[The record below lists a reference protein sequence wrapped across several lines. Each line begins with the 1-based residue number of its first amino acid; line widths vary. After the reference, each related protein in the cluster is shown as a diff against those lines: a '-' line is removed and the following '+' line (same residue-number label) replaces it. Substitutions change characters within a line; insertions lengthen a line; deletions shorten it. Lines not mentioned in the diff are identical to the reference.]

1 MQIKQMFERDIDREI
16 NGVISVSDERSM
28 HQELEE
34 YVVTRELQRHFA
46 NFFEAYER
54 GLDNPQRNTGVWI
67 QGYFGSG
74 KSHFLKMLSYLLENR
89 EVDGRRAVEYFDGKF
104 EDPMTYA
111 KVRRAADV
119 TAETILFNIDELG
132 GGYKEGDT
140 AETAVLR
147 SIARAFYEHLGF
159 YGRDYKLARFEK
171 MIDDRGKTDE
181 FRNAY
186 EQITGEDWLE
196 SRETYDFYSQE
207 IAEAANR
214 ACGLS
219 MQSITDWADSTES
232 VTVDFVELVGD
243 IDEYAR
249 RREAECGGKFRLLFM
264 VDEMGQYLNGD
275 VSRMLNLQTLVEQ
288 FCSRC
293 GGRVW
298 MVVTS
303 QEAIDEM
310 MSVVSMDFSKIQGR
324 FATRLSLSSSSV
336 DEVIKKRVLDKKD
349 EAEGL
354 LEAEFSA
361 KSAVLKN
368 LFAFEDS
375 RGDLRGYSGVS
386 EFVESFPFVGY
397 QFTLMPDVLKEIR
410 KHGYQ
415 GKSLSTGERSMLAC
429 YQEAAKAVEN
439 GSEGSLVPFWRFYDT
454 LEKELDHGIKQ
465 VFERARKAATD
476 SYSLQP
482 QDIEVLKVLYLINYI
497 TDIKPTVGNIAI
509 LLVDDIDVDKI
520 MLRERVKD
528 SLDRLV
534 RENYVS
540 RNGERYSFLTDEE
553 QDVAREIREVQV
565 DPSSV
570 IEEIKKIVFDGI
582 YKDRKHRKG
591 ANDFPFDRYVDG
603 TIYGQGQNGMRL
615 NLITLAN
622 EELADASDAVLDM
635 KSSEQALLVLDTA
648 NDYWEVLYN
657 AARIQKYVRTQNI
670 QALSQRKRA
679 IIQAKQEE
687 ANTNRKE
694 AVDLISEA
702 IVKGRVSVD
711 GRTVQVPAANA
722 KQKIDG
728 VLDELVGCTFTKASL
743 IDSPL
748 DNDGQLRDVLG
759 GTPQQ
764 ANLDGEMPNAG
775 AVKAMSDYLESRAR
789 THQPTSMGDVQ
800 RHFQARPFGW
810 REIDVAA
817 VVAALIAAQQATLT
831 YGGIQVTPRDR
842 KMVDYLRKA
851 SEIDKAT
858 IRKRT
863 AMPAAITSGAKA
875 LLREIDGAVQVPS
888 DEDGLIKAV
897 AECLE
902 ERQERYEGMLRSS
915 YGLGRKY
922 PGRGS
927 VEESV
932 RLCKTVL
939 GQRADNEAFLREFV
953 KRRDAILDNAEDLE
967 TVENFFRTN
976 QKGIFDEAIKAV
988 ALMRDEAVYVEG
1000 DAGVGDA
1007 LSQIGEI
1014 LAIEKPY
1021 RRIQELPA
1029 LVQAARKAYD
1039 RLVAAKH
1046 DDMLRQLQSSLDE
1059 IESYADREGSAAA
1072 AQVGHIVQ
1080 EAKQAALAKRD
1091 SIHSAETCTKLDSIS
1106 AQVDAWRVSQLARI
1120 DSAVASARATQNPP
1134 TPPDGKTPP
1143 DPVKPKRR
1151 TKVVNRAQ
1159 ALPSEVLRS
1168 EEDIDAYL
1176 AKVKGRLLEALDD
1189 DEADGIRLG

>member
-1 MQIKQMFERDIDREI
+1 
-16 NGVISVSDERSM
+16 
-28 HQELEE
+28 
-34 YVVTRELQRHFA
+34 
-46 NFFEAYER
+46 
-54 GLDNPQRNTGVWI
+54 
-67 QGYFGSG
+67 
-74 KSHFLKMLSYLLENR
+74 
-89 EVDGRRAVEYFDGKF
+89 
-104 EDPMTYA
+104 
-111 KVRRAADV
+111 
-119 TAETILFNIDELG
+119 
-132 GGYKEGDT
+132 
-140 AETAVLR
+140 
-147 SIARAFYEHLGF
+147 
-159 YGRDYKLARFEK
+159 
-171 MIDDRGKTDE
+171 
-181 FRNAY
+181 
-186 EQITGEDWLE
+186 
-196 SRETYDFYSQE
+196 
-207 IAEAANR
+207 
-214 ACGLS
+214 
-219 MQSITDWADSTES
+219 
-232 VTVDFVELVGD
+232 
-243 IDEYAR
+243 
-249 RREAECGGKFRLLFM
+249 
-264 VDEMGQYLNGD
+264 
-275 VSRMLNLQTLVEQ
+275 
-288 FCSRC
+288 
-293 GGRVW
+293 
-298 MVVTS
+298 
-303 QEAIDEM
+303 
-310 MSVVSMDFSKIQGR
+310 
-324 FATRLSLSSSSV
+324 
-336 DEVIKKRVLDKKD
+336 
-349 EAEGL
+349 
-354 LEAEFSA
+354 
-361 KSAVLKN
+361 
-368 LFAFEDS
+368 
-375 RGDLRGYSGVS
+375 
-386 EFVESFPFVGY
+386 
-397 QFTLMPDVLKEIR
+397 MPDVLKEIR

-902 ERQERYEGMLRSS
+902 KRQERYEGMLRSG

-1014 LAIEKPY
+1014 LAMEKPY

>member
-1 MQIKQMFERDIDREI
+1 MQIKQMFTRDIDREI

-89 EVDGRRAVEYFDGKF
+89 EVDGRRAVDYFDGKF

-171 MIDDRGKTDE
+171 MIDDRGRTDE
-181 FRNAY
+181 FRAAY
-186 EQITGEDWLE
+186 EEITGEGWLE
-196 SRETYDFYSQE
+196 SRETYDFYGQE

-219 MQSITDWADSTES
+219 IQSITDWVDSTES

-249 RREAECGGKFRLLFM
+249 RREAECGGRFRLLFM

-293 GGRVW
+293 AGRVW

-310 MSVVSMDFSKIQGR
+310 MNVVSMDFSKIQGR
-324 FATRLSLSSSSV
+324 FTTRLSLSSSSV
-336 DEVIKKRVLDKKD
+336 DEVIKKRVLDKKE
-349 EAEGL
+349 EAAGL
-354 LEAEFSA
+354 LGAEFDS

-375 RGDLRGYSGVS
+375 RGDLRGYSGKA

-429 YQEAAKAVEN
+429 YQEAAKAVE
-439 GSEGSLVPFWRFYDT
+439 GGDEGGLVPFWRFYDT

-465 VFERARKAATD
+465 VFERARKAA
-476 SYSLQP
+476 SESFSLQP

-497 TDIKPTVGNIAI
+497 SDIKSTVGNIAI
-509 LLVDDIDVDKI
+509 LLVDDIDVDKVI
-520 MLRERVKD
+520 LRERVKD

-615 NLITLAN
+615 NLVTLAN
-622 EELADASDAVLDM
+622 EELADASDAILDM
-635 KSSEQALLVLDTA
+635 KSSEQALLVLDTSS
-648 NDYWEVLYN
+648 DYWEVLYN
-657 AARIQKYVRTQNI
+657 AARIQKYVRTQNV
-670 QALSQRKRA
+670 QALSQRKRQ

-694 AVDLISEA
+694 AVALIEEA

-722 KQKIDG
+722 RQKIDG
-728 VLDELVGCTFTKASL
+728 VLDELVGCTFTKAGL
-743 IDSPL
+743 VDSPL
-748 DNDGQLRDVLG
+748 DNDGQLRDILG
-759 GTPQQ
+759 GAAQQTDFDGQTP
-764 ANLDGEMPNAG
+764 NSG
-775 AVKAMSDYLESRAR
+775 AVKAVADYLESRAR
-789 THQPTSMGDVQ
+789 THQPTSMGDIQ

-810 REIDVAA
+810 REIDVAGA
-817 VVAALIAAQQATLT
+817 TARLIAAQQATLT
-831 YGGIQVTPRDR
+831 YGGAQVAPRDR

-851 SEIDKAT
+851 SEVDKAT
-858 IRKRT
+858 VKKRT
-863 AMPAAITSGAKA
+863 ALPAAVTSRAKSI
-875 LLREIDGAVQVPS
+875 LRELDGTVQVPA
-888 DEDGLIKAV
+888 DEDGLIGAV
-897 AECLE
+897 EAFLAE
-902 ERQERYEGMLRSS
+902 RRDRYEQMARAS
-915 YGLGRKY
+915 YGQGRKY
-922 PGRGS
+922 PGRAS
-927 VEESV
+927 VDEAV

-939 GQRADNEAFLREFV
+939 GQRADNEAFLRELV
-953 KRRDAILDNAEDLE
+953 KSGDAMLDNAEDLE
-967 TVENFFRTN
+967 AVENFFRTN
-976 QKGIFDEAIKAV
+976 QKGIFDDALRAV

-1000 DAGVGDA
+1000 DDGVKDA
-1007 LSQIGEI
+1007 LGKIAEI
-1014 LAIEKPY
+1014 IALEKPY
-1021 RRIQELPA
+1021 RRIQELPS
-1029 LVQAARKAYD
+1029 LVQSARMAYD

-1046 DDMLRQLQSSLDE
+1046 DDMLRKLQSSLDE
-1059 IESYADREGSAAA
+1059 IESYAEAEGADAA
-1072 AQVGHIVQ
+1072 AQVGLIVQ
-1080 EAKQAALAKRD
+1080 DAKRAALARRD
-1091 SIHSAETCTKLDSIS
+1091 AIHSAETCSKLDSIS
-1106 AQVDAWRVSQLARI
+1106 AQIDAWRSSQLAKV
-1120 DSAVASARATQNPP
+1120 DAAVAAARAEQ
-1134 TPPDGKTPP
+1134 TPASGGSAKTDKPAP
-1143 DPVKPKRR
+1143 PKRK
-1151 TKVVNRAQ
+1151 TKVVNRAS

-1168 EEDIDAYL
+1168 EADIDAYL
-1176 AKVKGRLLEALDD
+1176 AKVKGRLLAALDD
-1189 DEADGIRLG
+1189 EDADGIRLG

>member
-1 MQIKQMFERDIDREI
+1 MQIKQMFRRDIDREI

-46 NFFEAYER
+46 DFFEAYER

-89 EVDGRRAVEYFDGKF
+89 EVDGKRAVDYFDGKF

-132 GGYKEGDT
+132 GGYKEGNT

-147 SIARAFYEHLGF
+147 SVARAFYEHLGF

-181 FRNAY
+181 FRAAY
-186 EQITGEDWLE
+186 EEITGKDWLE
-196 SRETYDFYSQE
+196 SRETYDFYGQE

-219 MQSITDWADSTES
+219 IQSITNWADSTEA
-232 VTVDFVELVGD
+232 VTVDFVELVSD

-249 RREAECGGKFRLLFM
+249 RREAECGGRFRLLFM

-293 GGRVW
+293 EGRVW

-310 MSVVSMDFSKIQGR
+310 TNVVSMDFSKIQGR
-324 FATRLSLSSSSV
+324 FTTRLSLSSSSV
-336 DEVIKKRVLDKKD
+336 DEVIKKRVLDKTD

-354 LEAEFSA
+354 LKAEYAA

-375 RGDLRGYSGVS
+375 RGDLRGYSGDE
-386 EFVESFPFVGY
+386 EFTESFPFVGY

-429 YQEAAKAVEN
+429 YQEAAKAVEG
-439 GSEGSLVPFWRFYDT
+439 GSEGSLVPFWRVYDT

-465 VFERARKAATD
+465 VFERARKASAE
-476 SYSLQP
+476 SFSLQP

-497 TDIKPTVGNIAI
+497 SDIKPTVGNIAI
-509 LLVDDIDVDKI
+509 LLVDRIDVDKVT
-520 MLRERVKD
+520 LRESVKD

-570 IEEIKKIVFDGI
+570 IEEIKKIIFDAI
-582 YKDRKHRKG
+582 YKDRKYRKG

-622 EELADASDAVLDM
+622 PELADAPDAVLDM
-635 KSSEQALLVLDTA
+635 KSIEQALLVLDTA
-648 NDYWEVLYN
+648 SDYWEVLYN
-657 AARIQKYVRTQNI
+657 AACIQKYVRTQNV
-670 QALSQRKRA
+670 QALTARKRA
-679 IIQAKQEE
+679 IIQAKQDE

-694 AVDLISEA
+694 AVALIEEA
-702 IVKGRVSVD
+702 IVKGRVSVN
-711 GRTVQVPAANA
+711 GRTVQIPAANA
-722 KQKIDG
+722 RQKIDG
-728 VLDELVGCTFTKASL
+728 ALDELVGCTFTKAGL
-743 IDSPL
+743 VDRPL
-748 DNDGQLRDVLG
+748 ENDGQLRDILAG
-759 GTPQQ
+759 SPQQ
-764 ANLDGEMPNAG
+764 ANINGEAPNTG
-775 AVKAMSDYLESRAR
+775 AVKAVADYLESRAR
-789 THQPTSMGDVQ
+789 THQPTTMGDVQ
-800 RHFQARPFGW
+800 RHFKARPFGW

-817 VVAALIAAQQATLT
+817 AVAQLIEGQQATLT
-831 YGGIQVTPRDR
+831 YGGAQISPRER

-851 SEIDKAT
+851 TEVDKAT
-858 IRKRT
+858 VKKRT
-863 AMPAAITSGAKA
+863 AMPAAITSRAKSI
-875 LLREIDGAVQVPS
+875 LRELDGSMQIPG
-888 DEDGLIKAV
+888 DEDGLIGAV
-897 AECLE
+897 EECLE
-902 ERQERYEGMLRSS
+902 DRREHYEGMLRSS
-915 YGLGRKY
+915 YSRDRKY
-922 PGRGS
+922 PGRGN
-927 VEESV
+927 VDEAI
-932 RLCKTVL
+932 RLSRTVL
-939 GQRADNEAFLREFV
+939 GQRADNEAFLREFC
-953 KRRDAILDNAEDLE
+953 KSGDAILDNAEDLE
-967 TVENFFRTN
+967 AVENFFRTN
-976 QKGIFDEAIKAV
+976 QKDIFDD
-988 ALMRDEAVYVEG
+988 ALKTVSLMDEESVYVEG
-1000 DAGVGDA
+1000 DAGVKEA
-1007 LSQIGEI
+1007 LVGLEEI
-1014 LAIEKPY
+1014 LALEKPY
-1021 RRIQELPA
+1021 DRIHELPGLA
-1029 LVQAARKAYD
+1029 KSATEEYG

-1046 DDMLRQLQSSLDE
+1046 EEMSRKLQSALNE
-1059 IESYADREGSAAA
+1059 IEAYAEGEGDIV
-1072 AQVGHIVQ
+1072 QVGSIVQ
-1080 EAKQAALAKRD
+1080 SAKESALAKHD
-1091 SIHSAETCTKLDSIS
+1091 QIHSAQTCTKLDSINS
-1106 AQVDAWRVSQLARI
+1106 QIDAWRSSQLSQI
-1120 DSAVASARATQNPP
+1120 DAAVAAARAPKTPATGGEGAGVEP
-1134 TPPDGKTPP
+1134 VTPPKH
-1143 DPVKPKRR
+1143 K
-1151 TKVVNRAQ
+1151 TKVVSRSS
-1159 ALPSEVLRS
+1159 ALPSKVLRT
-1168 EEDIDAYL
+1168 EGDVDAYVEQL
-1176 AKVKGRLLEALDD
+1176 RARLLAELDD
-1189 DEADGIRLG
+1189 ETADGIRLG